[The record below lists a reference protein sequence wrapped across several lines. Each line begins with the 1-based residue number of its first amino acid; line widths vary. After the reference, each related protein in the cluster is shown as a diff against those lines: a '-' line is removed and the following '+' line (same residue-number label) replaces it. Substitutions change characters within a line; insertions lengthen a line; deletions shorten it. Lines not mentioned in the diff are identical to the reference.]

1 MLNTFPSQPASQEIP
16 AMLHLIPQT
25 YKTAIKY
32 RQPFPT
38 PAEPRITCSL
48 GKSLVPRCGMAV
60 PVEGV
65 PTSEEDRE
73 KCEWWKA
80 KKWAYGILGRLFHC
94 FRRQCRPSMVYL
106 QSTL

>member
-1 MLNTFPSQPASQEIP
+1 
-16 AMLHLIPQT
+16 MLHLIPQT

-65 PTSEEDRE
+65 PTGEEDRE

-80 KKWAYGILGRLFHC
+80 KKWVYGILGRLFHRFGIPLS